1 MYKALISFAFLF
13 IKDPET
19 LHKVALVFLA
29 VLGLPPF
36 TWVGNALFSFRHPT
50 LSQNIFGLR
59 FENPVGLAAGFDK
72 NGKVTPGLEALGF
85 GFLEVGTVTT
95 RPQEG
100 NPRQRIFQF
109 PRDRALI
116 NRMGFNNAGVA
127 AMKKH
132 FAPYHRLP
140 VGISIGKSKIV
151 SLDDAP
157 EDYFK
162 AFSALYDTADY
173 FAVNVSSPNT
183 PNLRDLQNEVHL
195 ALILDRLNEYR
206 NSRAIR
212 KPLLVKISPD
222 LPVGAIDGI
231 VELLVAKEVDGVIAT
246 NTTTSREGLTTI
258 TNETG
263 GLSGKPLKERSTDV
277 IRRIR
282 LRTPR
287 LPIIGVGG
295 IFTAEDAYEKIR
307 AGASLVQIY
316 TGFVYEGPFTARNIN
331 QGLIRLLKQD
341 GFKNI
346 AEAVGTGLS

>member
-1 MYKALISFAFLF
+1 MYNFFFSCIYRFV
-13 IKDPET
+13 KDPET
-19 LHKVALVFLA
+19 VHELAFAFLKI
-29 VLGLPPF
+29 LG
-36 TWVGNALFSFRHPT
+36 FSPVRHIATSFFVVRHPS
-50 LSQNIFGLR
+50 LSQELFGLR

-72 NGKVTPGLEALGF
+72 NGKATPGLEALGF

-100 NPRQRIFQF
+100 NPRQRLFRF

-132 FAPYHRLP
+132 FAPHHRLP

-183 PNLRDLQNEVHL
+183 PNLRDLQNEARL

-206 NSRAIR
+206 NSHAIR

-222 LPVGAIDGI
+222 LPVEAIDGI
-231 VELLVAKEVDGVIAT
+231 VALLVAKEVDGVIAT
-246 NTTTSREGLTTI
+246 NTTTSREGLTTPS
-258 TNETG
+258 TEAG
-263 GLSGKPLKERSTDV
+263 GLSGKPLKERSTAI

-282 LRTPR
+282 LRAPN

-307 AGASLVQIY
+307 AGANLVQVY
-316 TGFVYEGPFTARNIN
+316 TGFVYGGPFTARNIH

-341 GFKNI
+341 GFKNV
-346 AEAVGTGLS
+346 AEAVGRER